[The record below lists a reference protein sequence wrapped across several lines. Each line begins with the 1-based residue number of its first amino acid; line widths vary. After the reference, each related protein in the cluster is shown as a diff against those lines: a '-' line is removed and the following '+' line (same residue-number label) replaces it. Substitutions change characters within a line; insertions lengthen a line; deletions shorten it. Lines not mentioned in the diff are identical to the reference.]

1 MMFNDDFLEEEYT
14 NLPHYDGTEM
24 LPVRGD
30 MHSSLNHGSALVWV
44 NLGKNKTGG
53 LFRYG

>member
-24 LPVRGD
+24 LPVRHGTTNMNGLYVIFYAVRVVQEKGD
-30 MHSSLNHGSALVWV
+30 TRWD
-44 NLGKNKTGG
+44 
-53 LFRYG
+53 